1 MKKHVP
7 STKEGAISLNN
18 THHEFLAYMEEKI
31 QQSPSITVD
40 ELITKAGGVKHLYLV
55 YVDIIKGF
63 CEVGPL
69 SSERVQEMV
78 RPVVQLTESL
88 LEKGLP
94 SSNLI
99 FLNDAHPE
107 DAVEFGSFVPHCV
120 RGTDEAEVVDALQP
134 YQKQPGAQTF
144 AKNATNG
151 LFGVNQDGVTFHE
164 TLSQIFLDAPKSTFV
179 VVGDCTDLCI
189 YQNAL
194 GVRLLANERN
204 ANAEVIVPL
213 PHVRT
218 YDLPIDIANEIGAFG
233 HDGDFM
239 DLVFLYHMKANGV
252 TLVSQLS

>member
-1 MKKHVP
+1 M
-7 STKEGAISLNN
+7 TK
-18 THHEFLAYMEEKI
+18 THHEFLAYMEEKV

-40 ELITKAGGVKHLYLV
+40 ELIAKAGGVDHLYLV

-69 SSERVQEMV
+69 SSARVQEMV
-78 RPVVQLTESL
+78 QPVVQLTESL
-88 LEKGLP
+88 VEKGLP

-107 DAVEFGSFVPHCV
+107 DAVEFGSFTPHCV
-120 RGTDEAEVVDALQP
+120 RGTVEAEVVEVLRP
-134 YQKQPGAQTF
+134 YQDQADAQTF

-151 LFGVNQDGVTFHE
+151 LFGVNKDGVTFHE
-164 TLSQIFLDAPKSTFV
+164 TLSRIFTQAPKSTFV

-194 GVRLLANERN
+194 GIRLLANERN
-204 ANAEVIVPL
+204 ANVEVVVPI

-218 YDLPIDIANEIGAFG
+218 YDLPIEVANEIGAFG
-233 HDGDFM
+233 HDANFL

-252 TLVSQLS
+252 TLISKLS

>member
-1 MKKHVP
+1 
-7 STKEGAISLNN
+7 
-18 THHEFLAYMEEKI
+18 MEEQV
-31 QQSPSITVD
+31 QQSPAITVD
-40 ELITKAGGVKHLYLV
+40 ELISKAGGVDHLYLV

-69 SSERVQEMV
+69 SSARVQEMV
-78 RPVVQLTESL
+78 QPVVQLTESL
-88 LEKGLP
+88 LDKGLP

-107 DAVEFGSFVPHCV
+107 DAVEFGSFAPHCV
-120 RGTDEAEVVDALQP
+120 RGTVESEVVDVLRP
-134 YQKQPGAQTF
+134 YQELAGAQTF

-151 LFGVNQDGVTFHE
+151 LFGVNQDGIPFHE
-164 TLSQIFLDAPKSTFV
+164 TLSHIFIQSPKSTFV

-194 GVRLLANERN
+194 GIRLLGNERN
-204 ANAEVIVPL
+204 ANVEVIVPT

-218 YDLPIDIANEIGAFG
+218 YDLPIKVANEIGVFG
-233 HDGDFM
+233 HDADFL

-252 TLVSQLS
+252 TLISKLT